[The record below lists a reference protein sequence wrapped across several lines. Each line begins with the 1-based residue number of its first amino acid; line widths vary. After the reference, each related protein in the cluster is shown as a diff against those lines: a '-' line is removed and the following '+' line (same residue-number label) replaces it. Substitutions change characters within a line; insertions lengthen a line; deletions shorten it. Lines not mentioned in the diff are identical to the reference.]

1 MSNGEYLY
9 NFLGEKLSMM
19 FPNVPKNATF
29 EKVSNWFRE
38 TDEKLFESEIED
50 YLVMINRYSAA
61 EGN

>member
-1 MSNGEYLY
+1 
-9 NFLGEKLSMM
+9 MM

-29 EKVSNWFRE
+29 EKVGNWFRS